1 VTPPR
6 PPLAPPPAWCD
17 EGLRSGADGLPV
29 RRRGLQGYHRV
40 QDAGDARGAPE
51 PLDAAAAR
59 LHAART
65 HLLQAYGAIRRYP
78 RDPRWGRIDGNP
90 EARRAMELARLNLRM
105 ARDHLRRAA
114 AIAAIGDSPAH
125 DGQADSDSRPSSL
138 LARLC
143 RGRAP

>member
-1 VTPPR
+1 M
-6 PPLAPPPAWCD
+6 
-17 EGLRSGADGLPV
+17 
-29 RRRGLQGYHRV
+29 
-40 QDAGDARGAPE
+40 
-51 PLDAAAAR
+51 
-59 LHAART
+59 HAART

-114 AIAAIGDSPAH
+114 AIAAAIGDSPAH

-143 RGRAP
+143 RGRAPSMRRGRGGGAPPAWDCCPACMEQGRRRTARPPTPFAPGRRSGLRILGERRR